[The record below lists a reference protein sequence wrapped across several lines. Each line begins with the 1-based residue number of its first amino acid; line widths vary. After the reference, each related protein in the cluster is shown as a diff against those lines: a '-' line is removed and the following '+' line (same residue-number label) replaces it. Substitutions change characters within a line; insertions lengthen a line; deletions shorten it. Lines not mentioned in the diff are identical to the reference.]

1 MNYIAKTVEDFFV
14 KLNQMQLELS
24 AFSQDLDNRS
34 EKIPAYLKEF
44 ENTIFNNTG
53 KMNLSETNAVDKAAK
68 KTLDTLHTAIEL
80 WRKKIEQDRK
90 GQEFI
95 RKNEKYLVIMIFGAV
110 KTGKSSLG
118 NFFAGKDFLE
128 APFDNKYKHIERPV
142 FETEERGRN
151 TGDVERDSLGNTWF
165 SEGVIDTT
173 GAIQYFTISGLRWV
187 DSPGTGA
194 VEKDGDSKNMNDL
207 VKEYLPYTD
216 LCIFLMN
223 SSEPGL
229 QEDMRYIQ
237 ELNEKEQEALL
248 VITRSD
254 ISEPDIDESGNFI
267 SMVIPKSPERRKLQE
282 DDACIRLKKSYPD
295 IDAEKFRAISISTLL
310 AKQAIADDDEEKY
323 KSSNLDKLMSI
334 IGDKVS
340 ENVIARKRAN
350 PQRLLNDYIGQVW
363 ASVDLIIEDIK
374 LMQREIDHYKNG
386 IDEKADI
393 IVSNVKQGVR
403 TEIMELSYDWNSQ
416 VKSGGSVDGKE
427 VNKSI
432 SEIVESKVNQEINKQ
447 MARIIEDYSNKE
459 LMSVS
464 ANLSVGTLKKKTKTV
479 KHTYTETYTVSRAP
493 DGIIEH
499 VRHFFGK
506 EYKTLRTE
514 ERTEEQVIDVGTN
527 IDEFLGDLMPKVEQ
541 FSREQAQN
549 SLKVLE
555 TNYFKVQERF
565 IAQVIHESETLKEK
579 LNKLKFGA

>member
-1 MNYIAKTVEDFFV
+1 MNYIATTVEDFFV
-14 KLNQMQLELS
+14 KLNKMQLELS
-24 AFSQDLDNRS
+24 TFSQELDNRS
-34 EKIPAYLKEF
+34 EKIPVYLKEF
-44 ENTIFNNTG
+44 ENTIFNNSD
-53 KMNLSETNAVDKAAK
+53 KMHLSAANAVDRAAQ
-68 KTLDTLHTAIEL
+68 KTLGTLHHAIES

-95 RKNEKYLVIMIFGAV
+95 RKNEKYLVVMIFGAV

-118 NFFAGKDFLE
+118 NFFAGKDFLN

-151 TGDVERDSLGNTWF
+151 TGDVERDSQGNTWF
-165 SEGVIDTT
+165 SEGVTDTT

-194 VEKDGDSKNMNDL
+194 VEKDGDSKNMTDL

-237 ELNEKEQEALL
+237 ELNQKEQESLL

-254 ISEPDIDESGNFI
+254 INDPDIDENGDLI
-267 SMVIPKSPERRKLQE
+267 YIVVPKSPERRKLQE
-282 DDACIRLKKSYPD
+282 DDACIRLKRAYPD
-295 IDAEKFRAISISTLL
+295 IDVEKYRAISISTLL
-310 AKQAIADDDEEKY
+310 AKQAIAEDNEEKY
-323 KSSNLDKLMSI
+323 KASNLDKLMNI

-340 ENVIARKRAN
+340 DNVIARKRAN
-350 PQRLLNDYIGQVW
+350 PQRLLNDYISQVW
-363 ASVDLIIEDIK
+363 ASVDLIIADIK
-374 LMQREIDHYKNG
+374 LMQQEIDNYKNR
-386 IDEKADI
+386 IDEIANI
-393 IVSNVKQGVR
+393 IVSNVKQEVR

-416 VKSGGSVDGKE
+416 VKSGGSIDGKD
-427 VNKSI
+427 VNQSI
-432 SEIVESKVNQEINKQ
+432 SKIVESKVNYEINRQ

-459 LMSVS
+459 LTSVS
-464 ANLSVGTLKKKTKTV
+464 ANLLVGTLKKKTTTV

-493 DGIIEH
+493 DGILEH
-499 VRHFFGK
+499 IRSFFGK
-506 EYKTLRTE
+506 EYKTLRTK
-514 ERTEEQVIDVGTN
+514 ERTEEQVIDTGTN
-527 IDEFLGDLMPKVEQ
+527 IDEFLDDLMPKVEE
-541 FSREQAQN
+541 FSRDQAN
-549 SLKVLE
+549 KSLNLLE

-565 IAQVIHESETLKEK
+565 AAQIINESKILKERLK
-579 LNKLKFGA
+579 KLKFGV